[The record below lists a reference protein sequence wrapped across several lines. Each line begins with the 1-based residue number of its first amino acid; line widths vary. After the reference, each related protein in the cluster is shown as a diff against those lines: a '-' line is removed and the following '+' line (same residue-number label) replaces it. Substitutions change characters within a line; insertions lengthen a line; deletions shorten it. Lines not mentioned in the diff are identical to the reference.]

1 MGLLSFSRLE
11 KLLLEKANLNCMVFT
26 FWRCLVFFCLLERNS
41 YQQTVGTQW
50 GLI

>member
-1 MGLLSFSRLE
+1 MGLLSFLRLE
-11 KLLLEKANLNCMVFT
+11 KLLHEKANLNCMFT
-26 FWRCLVFFCLLERNS
+26 FWMCLVFFCLLERNS